1 MLWSL
6 NRHHHTHAAVVMAS
20 RGSFWKAAGDQ
31 WDLFLDF
38 QARHRIKQRKL
49 LLKTVNYHL
58 LTAGLRFFS
67 LEVSLVPL

>member
-1 MLWSL
+1 MTVLLWSL

-38 QARHRIKQRKL
+38 QARHRTRVEDK
-49 LLKTVNYHL
+49 
-58 LTAGLRFFS
+58 AE
-67 LEVSLVPL
+67 EVATKNS